1 MKNIVLTPTPEWMD
15 LDGLTDTVAPWEDGL
30 RTDVDSPSFEWWYFD
45 AHFDDGSTAVIV
57 FYTKPMLVWKGPAK
71 PQVSLT
77 ITRPNGEKTIKF
89 FTSPIDQFSAAKE
102 ICDVRVGENWVQGD
116 LHRYRLHVEIDDLT
130 ADLTFTGTVNPWRPD
145 AGKAYFRDLDHYFA
159 WLPSVPYGLA
169 EGTLTYDNQVHQ
181 VQGGGYHDHNWGN
194 IGLNE
199 TTDHWYWGRAHL
211 GGYTLIFAQI
221 IASKKFGYKPQP
233 VFMLAKGSKVIIG
246 DGLQLSMS
254 ARDFMPH
261 PGGRKYP
268 KEVDIHWQKDEETVH
283 LALRNPQV
291 IEAISLLLILPA
303 WQRPLLRL
311 FSNPYYFRFNADL
324 EMSVNLN
331 NIKTVEHG
339 TTLFEIMILQ
349 GKNHP

>member
-1 MKNIVLTPTPEWMD
+1 MKNIVLTPTPEWMA

-71 PQVSLT
+71 PQVSIT

-89 FTSPIDQFSAAKE
+89 FTSSIDQFSAVKE
-102 ICDVRVGENWVQGD
+102 TCDVRVGENWVQGN
-116 LHRYRLHVEIDDLT
+116 LHRYRLHVEIDDLA

-145 AGKAYFRDLDHYFA
+145 AGKACFRDLDHYFA

-169 EGTLTYDNQVHQ
+169 EGTLIYDDQVHQ
-181 VQGGGYHDHNWGN
+181 VKGGGYHDHNWGN

-211 GGYTLIFAQI
+211 GDYTLIFAEI
-221 IASKKFGYKPQP
+221 IASKKFAYKPQP
-233 VFMLAKGSKVIIG
+233 VFMLAKGSEVIIG
-246 DGLQLSMS
+246 DGVPLSMD
-254 ARDFMPH
+254 ARDFVPH
-261 PGGRKYP
+261 SGGRKYP
-268 KEVDIHWQKDEETVH
+268 NEVDIHWQKDEETVH

-324 EMSVNLN
+324 EMSVNLKN
-331 NIKTVEHG
+331 NKTVERG